1 MSRRQNNQL
10 PNNLPQLQNLIK
22 RDPESYKE
30 EFSQQLRHFSST
42 LQVFELTP
50 TEFND
55 NLDELIMFLA
65 QVAKCY
71 PDDLSEYPQTL
82 IDLLRKHSTVL
93 NTDMRLSFCRALILL
108 RHKDLLEPAVLLQL
122 CFDLLRCQDK
132 ALRKYLRDHIISDLK
147 AVNVKN
153 KDVRLNTTMQNFM
166 FTMLKDS
173 HKIAAKTSLDV
184 MIELYRKNVWRDA
197 KTVNVIATACFSE
210 ITKLMV
216 TGVKFF
222 LGNDEDEEDDESDDD
237 DIPDIK
243 DVRLANKFNKK
254 TRKRQRFLDNV
265 KKAHKK
271 KKNKNKT
278 ESYNFSA
285 LHLIHDPQGFAEK
298 CFKKM
303 ETLKEKFEVKLLY
316 LDLVS
321 RLIGTHQLILL
332 NFYPYIARFLS
343 PHQREVIHILQ
354 YTAHAAHE
362 LVPPD
367 SIEPVVRAIVNNF
380 VTERNSG
387 EVMGIGLN
395 AIREITKRCPLALD
409 ETLLRDLAEYK
420 TYKDKAVMMASRSLI
435 QLYRTIHP
443 ELLHKK
449 DRGRPT
455 EATAELLS
463 TGLKYGEGDAK
474 DYVPGAEALEAD
486 KTVEGSVH
494 SSDDESDWEEGNH
507 TSDEEEAENIQN
519 SNDKENGENEE
530 GSKTKDFLTVE
541 EKEEKAKLVTGSR
554 ILSDAEFKKIENAQ
568 LKKQVQAFRKGK
580 KGKKRSIREVI
591 EDEDTETISGTHR
604 EELVNLANIEMVHKK
619 RRHDKEARLATVLEG
634 REGRE
639 KFGSRKGKMNEH
651 ASTSNKQKAK
661 NKNFSMVK
669 NKLRAKAKKSFV
681 QKQRDLKKSMLRS
694 RKYK

>member
-30 EFSQQLRHFSST
+30 EFLQQMRHFNST

-50 TEFND
+50 TEFNE
-55 NLDELIMFLA
+55 NLHELIMFLA

-71 PDDLSEYPQTL
+71 PEDLANYPQTL

-132 ALRKYLRDHIISDLK
+132 ALRKFLKDHIVSDLK
-147 AVNVKN
+147 AVNSKH

-173 HKIAAKTSLDV
+173 NKIAAKTSLDV
-184 MIELYRKNVWRDA
+184 MIELYRKNAWRDA
-197 KTVNVIATACFSE
+197 KTVNVIGTACFSD

-216 TGVKFF
+216 TAVKFF
-222 LGNDEDEEDDESDDD
+222 LGNDEDEEEEDSDDD
-237 DIPDIK
+237 DIPDLK
-243 DVRLANKFNKK
+243 DVKMANKFNKK
-254 TRKRQRFLDNV
+254 TRKRQRFLENV

-271 KKNKNKT
+271 KKKKNQV

-298 CFKKM
+298 IFKKM
-303 ETLKEKFEVKLLY
+303 ESLKEKFEVKMLY

-332 NFYPYIARFLS
+332 NYYPYVARFIT

-354 YTAHAAHE
+354 YTAHSAHE

-367 SIEPVVRAIVNNF
+367 SMEPVVRAIVNNF

-387 EVMGIGLN
+387 EVMAIGLN

-420 TYKDKAVMMASRSLI
+420 SYKDKAVMMASRSLI
-435 QLYRTIHP
+435 QLYRSVHP

-455 EATAELLS
+455 EATSELLS
-463 TGLKYGEGDAK
+463 TGLKYGEENAK
-474 DYVPGAEALEAD
+474 DYVPGAEALDAE
-486 KTVEGSVH
+486 KSLVETNDNST
-494 SSDDESDWEEGNH
+494 DESDWEDVIH
-507 TSDEEEAENIQN
+507 TSDEEDAEQ
-519 SNDKENGENEE
+519 KENKEISNVTDENQI
-530 GSKTKDFLTVE
+530 KKDFLTAE
-541 EKEEKAKLVTGSR
+541 EKEEKAKLVTASR
-554 ILSDAEFKKIENAQ
+554 ILSDAEFKKIESAQ
-568 LKKQVQAFRKGK
+568 LKKQVQAIRKNK
-580 KGKKRSIREVI
+580 KGKKRTIREEA
-591 EDEDTETISGTHR
+591 EDENEIQAGQHR

-619 RRHDKEARLATVLEG
+619 RRHDKEARMATVLEG

-639 KFGSRKGKMNEH
+639 KFGSRKGKMNPM
-651 ASTSNKQKAK
+651 ASTTNKQKLK
-661 NKNFSMVK
+661 NKNIMMVK
-669 NKLRAKAKKSFV
+669 HKFKAKAKKSFV
-681 QKQRDLKKSMLRS
+681 QKQRDLKKAMLRS
-694 RKYK
+694 QKFK